1 MITNDR
7 GDFYR
12 VYFFIKGCGFMS
24 TIAAISTAQGQGGI
38 GVIRVSGEDSFTIVD
53 KIFKSVSGKKIMDIK
68 GYTALFGHI
77 YNNEEVLDEAVVL
90 KYVAPKSF
98 TGENVVEISCHGGM
112 YITKEVLNAVI
123 MSGASLAEP
132 GEFTKRAYLN
142 GKMDLT
148 EAESVMDII
157 SAKSKSAARAAL
169 FVKDGALFK
178 KSQQVKQLLLDK
190 AAHLSAWADY
200 PEEDIPEVTEDSI
213 MEAIEESISI
223 LEKLLSTYDMG
234 QVVKEGID
242 TVIVGRPNA
251 GKSTLMNLLVGRE
264 KSIVTN
270 IAGTTRDVVEDT
282 VLVGNVMLKLSD
294 TAGIRDTDNEI
305 EKIGV
310 QKTFDKINGAGLV
323 IALFDNNEE
332 LNSEDIDLINKIKDM
347 PCIAVIN
354 KIDLEDKVDK
364 KYITNNIENVVYIS
378 AKQQDNIDELK
389 NMIEKIAGTEDFDPS
404 AGIVANERQRNAIRN
419 AVNSLYEAKESLA
432 MGMTMDAITVSLQET
447 IDYLLELTGE
457 KAGEEI
463 VDSVFHNFCVGK

>member
-1 MITNDR
+1 
-7 GDFYR
+7 
-12 VYFFIKGCGFMS
+12 MS

-242 TVIVGRPNA
+242 TVIAGRPNA

-364 KYITNNIENVVYIS
+364 KYITDNIENVVYIS

-404 AGIVANERQRNAIRN
+404 AGIVANERQKNAIRN

>member
-1 MITNDR
+1 
-7 GDFYR
+7 
-12 VYFFIKGCGFMS
+12 MS

-38 GVIRVSGEDSFTIVD
+38 GVIRVSGEQAFTIVD

-123 MSGASLAEP
+123 MAGASLAEP

-200 PEEDIPEVTEDSI
+200 PEEDIPEVSEDSI

-242 TVIVGRPNA
+242 TVIAGRPNA

-270 IAGTTRDVVEDT
+270 IAGTTRDIVEDT

-364 KYITNNIENVVYIS
+364 KYITDNIDNVVYIS

-404 AGIVANERQRNAIRN
+404 AGIIANERQRNAIRN

>member
-1 MITNDR
+1 
-7 GDFYR
+7 
-12 VYFFIKGCGFMS
+12 MS

-38 GVIRVSGEDSFTIVD
+38 GVIRVSGEQAFTIVD
-53 KIFKSVSGKKIMDIK
+53 KIFKSVSGKKIMEIK

-200 PEEDIPEVTEDSI
+200 PEEDIPEVSEDSI

-242 TVIVGRPNA
+242 TVIAGRPNA

-364 KYITNNIENVVYIS
+364 KYITDNIENVVYIS

-404 AGIVANERQRNAIRN
+404 AGIIANERQRNAIRN

>member
-1 MITNDR
+1 
-7 GDFYR
+7 
-12 VYFFIKGCGFMS
+12 MS

-38 GVIRVSGEDSFTIVD
+38 GVIRVSGEQAFTIVD

-123 MSGASLAEP
+123 MAGASLAEP
-132 GEFTKRAYLN
+132 GEFTKRAYFN

-200 PEEDIPEVTEDSI
+200 PEEDIPEVSEDSI

-242 TVIVGRPNA
+242 TVIAGRPNA

-364 KYITNNIENVVYIS
+364 KYITDNIDNVVYIS

-404 AGIVANERQRNAIRN
+404 AGIIANERQRNAIRN

>member
-1 MITNDR
+1 
-7 GDFYR
+7 
-12 VYFFIKGCGFMS
+12 MS

-157 SAKSKSAARAAL
+157 SAKSKSAAKAAL

-223 LEKLLSTYDMG
+223 LEKLLSTYNMG

-242 TVIVGRPNA
+242 TVIAGRPNA

-364 KYITNNIENVVYIS
+364 KYITDNIENVVYIS

>member
-1 MITNDR
+1 
-7 GDFYR
+7 
-12 VYFFIKGCGFMS
+12 MS

-98 TGENVVEISCHGGM
+98 TGENVVEISCHCGM

-157 SAKSKSAARAAL
+157 SAKSKSAAKAAL

>member
-1 MITNDR
+1 
-7 GDFYR
+7 
-12 VYFFIKGCGFMS
+12 MS

-123 MSGASLAEP
+123 MAGASLAEP

-200 PEEDIPEVTEDSI
+200 PEEDIPEVSEDSI

-242 TVIVGRPNA
+242 TVIAGRPNA

-323 IALFDNNEE
+323 VALFDNNEE
-332 LNSEDIDLINKIKDM
+332 LNSEDIDLINRIKDM

-364 KYITNNIENVVYIS
+364 KYITDNIDNVVYIS

-404 AGIVANERQRNAIRN
+404 AGIIANERQRNAIRN

>member
-1 MITNDR
+1 
-7 GDFYR
+7 
-12 VYFFIKGCGFMS
+12 MS

-157 SAKSKSAARAAL
+157 SAKSKSAAKAAL
-169 FVKDGALFK
+169 FVKDVALFK

-223 LEKLLSTYDMG
+223 LEKLLSTYNMG

-242 TVIVGRPNA
+242 TVIAGRPNA

-364 KYITNNIENVVYIS
+364 KYITNNIKNVVYIS

>member
-1 MITNDR
+1 M
-7 GDFYR
+7 
-12 VYFFIKGCGFMS
+12 
-24 TIAAISTAQGQGGI
+24 
-38 GVIRVSGEDSFTIVD
+38 
-53 KIFKSVSGKKIMDIK
+53 
-68 GYTALFGHI
+68 
-77 YNNEEVLDEAVVL
+77 
-90 KYVAPKSF
+90 
-98 TGENVVEISCHGGM
+98 
-112 YITKEVLNAVI
+112 
-123 MSGASLAEP
+123 
-132 GEFTKRAYLN
+132 
-142 GKMDLT
+142 
-148 EAESVMDII
+148 
-157 SAKSKSAARAAL
+157 
-169 FVKDGALFK
+169 
-178 KSQQVKQLLLDK
+178 LLDK

-200 PEEDIPEVTEDSI
+200 PEEDIPEVSENSI

-242 TVIVGRPNA
+242 TVIAGRPNA

-332 LNSEDIDLINKIKDM
+332 LNSEDIDLINKIKDI

-364 KYITNNIENVVYIS
+364 KYITDNIDNVVYIS
-378 AKQQDNIDELK
+378 AKQQVNIDELK

-404 AGIVANERQRNAIRN
+404 AGIIANERQRNAIRN

>member
-1 MITNDR
+1 
-7 GDFYR
+7 
-12 VYFFIKGCGFMS
+12 MS

-38 GVIRVSGEDSFTIVD
+38 GVIRVSGEQAFTIVD
-53 KIFKSVSGKKIMDIK
+53 KIFKSVSGKKIIDIK

-77 YNNEEVLDEAVVL
+77 YNNEEVLDEAVIL

-200 PEEDIPEVTEDSI
+200 PDEDIPEVSEDSI

-242 TVIVGRPNA
+242 TVIAGRPNA

-323 IALFDNNEE
+323 IALFDNNEV

-364 KYITNNIENVVYIS
+364 KYITDNIENVVYIS

-404 AGIVANERQRNAIRN
+404 AGIIANERQRNAIRN

>member
-1 MITNDR
+1 
-7 GDFYR
+7 
-12 VYFFIKGCGFMS
+12 MS

-38 GVIRVSGEDSFTIVD
+38 GVIRVSGEQAFTIVD
-53 KIFKSVSGKKIMDIK
+53 KIFKSVSGKKIMEIK

-123 MSGASLAEP
+123 MAGASLAEP

-200 PEEDIPEVTEDSI
+200 PEEDIPEVSEDSI

-242 TVIVGRPNA
+242 TVIAGRPNA

-323 IALFDNNEE
+323 IALFDNNEV

-354 KIDLEDKVDK
+354 KIDLGDKVDK
-364 KYITNNIENVVYIS
+364 KYITDNIDNVVYIS

-404 AGIVANERQRNAIRN
+404 AGIIANERQRNAIRN

>member
-1 MITNDR
+1 
-7 GDFYR
+7 
-12 VYFFIKGCGFMS
+12 MS

-38 GVIRVSGEDSFTIVD
+38 GVIRVSGEQAFTIVD
-53 KIFKSVSGKKIMDIK
+53 KIFKSVSGKKIIDIK

-123 MSGASLAEP
+123 MAGASLAEP

-200 PEEDIPEVTEDSI
+200 PEEDIPEVSEDSI

-242 TVIVGRPNA
+242 TVIAGRPNA

-323 IALFDNNEE
+323 IALFDNNEV

-364 KYITNNIENVVYIS
+364 KYITDNIENVVYIS

-389 NMIEKIAGTEDFDPS
+389 NMIEKIAGTEGFDPS
-404 AGIVANERQRNAIRN
+404 AGIIANERQRNAIRN

>member
-1 MITNDR
+1 
-7 GDFYR
+7 
-12 VYFFIKGCGFMS
+12 MS

-38 GVIRVSGEDSFTIVD
+38 GVIRVSGEQAFTIVD

-123 MSGASLAEP
+123 MAGASLAEP

-200 PEEDIPEVTEDSI
+200 PEEDIPEVSEDSI

-242 TVIVGRPNA
+242 TVIAGRPNA

-310 QKTFDKINGAGLV
+310 QKTFDKINGACLV

-364 KYITNNIENVVYIS
+364 KYITDNIDNVVYIS

-404 AGIVANERQRNAIRN
+404 AGIIANERQRNAIRN

>member
-1 MITNDR
+1 
-7 GDFYR
+7 
-12 VYFFIKGCGFMS
+12 MS

-38 GVIRVSGEDSFTIVD
+38 GVIRVSGEQAFTIVD

-68 GYTALFGHI
+68 GYTALFGYI

-123 MSGASLAEP
+123 MAGASLAEP

-200 PEEDIPEVTEDSI
+200 PEEDIPEVSENSI

-242 TVIVGRPNA
+242 TVIAGRPNA

-364 KYITNNIENVVYIS
+364 KYITDNIENVVYIS

-404 AGIVANERQRNAIRN
+404 AGIIANERQRNAIRN

>member
-1 MITNDR
+1 
-7 GDFYR
+7 
-12 VYFFIKGCGFMS
+12 MS

-38 GVIRVSGEDSFTIVD
+38 GVIRVSGEQAFTIVD

-123 MSGASLAEP
+123 MAGASLAEP

-200 PEEDIPEVTEDSI
+200 PEEDIPEVSEDSI

-242 TVIVGRPNA
+242 TVIAGRPNA

-282 VLVGNVMLKLSD
+282 VLVGNVMLRLSD

-323 IALFDNNEE
+323 IALFDNNEV

-364 KYITNNIENVVYIS
+364 KYITDNIENVVYIS

-404 AGIVANERQRNAIRN
+404 AGIIANERQRNAIRN

>member
-1 MITNDR
+1 
-7 GDFYR
+7 
-12 VYFFIKGCGFMS
+12 MS

-38 GVIRVSGEDSFTIVD
+38 GVIRVSGEQAFTIVD

-77 YNNEEVLDEAVVL
+77 YNNEEVLDEAVIL

-123 MSGASLAEP
+123 MAGASLAEP

-200 PEEDIPEVTEDSI
+200 PEEDIPEVSEDSI

-242 TVIVGRPNA
+242 TVIAGRPNA

-323 IALFDNNEE
+323 IALFDNNEA

-364 KYITNNIENVVYIS
+364 KYITDNIENVVYIS

-404 AGIVANERQRNAIRN
+404 AGIIANERQRNVIRN

>member
-1 MITNDR
+1 
-7 GDFYR
+7 
-12 VYFFIKGCGFMS
+12 MS

-157 SAKSKSAARAAL
+157 SAKSKSAAKAAL

-234 QVVKEGID
+234 QVVKEGIE
-242 TVIVGRPNA
+242 TVIAGRPNA

>member
-1 MITNDR
+1 
-7 GDFYR
+7 
-12 VYFFIKGCGFMS
+12 MS

-234 QVVKEGID
+234 QVVKEGIE
-242 TVIVGRPNA
+242 TVIAGRPNA

-364 KYITNNIENVVYIS
+364 KYITDNIENVVYIS

-404 AGIVANERQRNAIRN
+404 TGIIANERQRNAIRN

>member
-1 MITNDR
+1 
-7 GDFYR
+7 
-12 VYFFIKGCGFMS
+12 MS

-38 GVIRVSGEDSFTIVD
+38 GVIRVSGEQAFTIVD

-123 MSGASLAEP
+123 MAGASLAEP

-200 PEEDIPEVTEDSI
+200 PEEDIPEVSEDSI

-242 TVIVGRPNA
+242 TVIAGRPNA

-323 IALFDNNEE
+323 VALFDNNEE

-364 KYITNNIENVVYIS
+364 KYITDNIDNVVYIS

-404 AGIVANERQRNAIRN
+404 AGIIANERQRNAIKN

>member
-1 MITNDR
+1 
-7 GDFYR
+7 
-12 VYFFIKGCGFMS
+12 MS

-38 GVIRVSGEDSFTIVD
+38 GVIRVSGEQAFTIVD

-123 MSGASLAEP
+123 MAGASLAEP

-200 PEEDIPEVTEDSI
+200 PEEDIPEITEDSI

-242 TVIVGRPNA
+242 TVIAGRPNA

-323 IALFDNNEE
+323 IALFDNNEV

-364 KYITNNIENVVYIS
+364 KHITDNIENVVYIS

-389 NMIEKIAGTEDFDPS
+389 NMIEKIAGTENFDPS
-404 AGIVANERQRNAIRN
+404 AGIIANERQKNAIRN

>member
-1 MITNDR
+1 
-7 GDFYR
+7 
-12 VYFFIKGCGFMS
+12 MS

-242 TVIVGRPNA
+242 TVIAGRPNA

-404 AGIVANERQRNAIRN
+404 ASIVANERQRNAIRN

>member
-1 MITNDR
+1 
-7 GDFYR
+7 
-12 VYFFIKGCGFMS
+12 MS

-242 TVIVGRPNA
+242 TVIAGRPNA

-378 AKQQDNIDELK
+378 AKQQYNIDELK

-404 AGIVANERQRNAIRN
+404 TGIVANERQKNAIRN

-447 IDYLLELTGE
+447 IDYLLELTGD

>member
-1 MITNDR
+1 
-7 GDFYR
+7 
-12 VYFFIKGCGFMS
+12 MS

-38 GVIRVSGEDSFTIVD
+38 GVIRVSGEQAFTIVD

-112 YITKEVLNAVI
+112 YITKEVLDAVI

-200 PEEDIPEVTEDSI
+200 PEEDIPEVSEDSI

-242 TVIVGRPNA
+242 TVIAGRPNA

-323 IALFDNNEE
+323 IALFDNNEV

-364 KYITNNIENVVYIS
+364 KYITDNIENVVYIS

-404 AGIVANERQRNAIRN
+404 AGIIANERQRNAIRN

>member
-1 MITNDR
+1 
-7 GDFYR
+7 
-12 VYFFIKGCGFMS
+12 MS

-157 SAKSKSAARAAL
+157 SAKSKSAAKAAL

-378 AKQQDNIDELK
+378 AKQQYNIDELK

-457 KAGEEI
+457 KSGEEI

>member
-1 MITNDR
+1 
-7 GDFYR
+7 
-12 VYFFIKGCGFMS
+12 MS

-38 GVIRVSGEDSFTIVD
+38 GVIRVSGEQAFTIVD

-123 MSGASLAEP
+123 MAGASLAEP

-200 PEEDIPEVTEDSI
+200 PEEDIPEVSEDSI

-242 TVIVGRPNA
+242 TVIAGRPNA

-364 KYITNNIENVVYIS
+364 KYITDNIDNVVYIS

-404 AGIVANERQRNAIRN
+404 AGIIANERQRNAIRN
-419 AVNSLYEAKESLA
+419 AVNSLYEAKESLV

>member
-1 MITNDR
+1 
-7 GDFYR
+7 
-12 VYFFIKGCGFMS
+12 MS

-68 GYTALFGHI
+68 GYSALFGHI

-242 TVIVGRPNA
+242 TVIAGRPNA

-264 KSIVTN
+264 KSIVTK

-323 IALFDNNEE
+323 VALFDNNEE

-364 KYITNNIENVVYIS
+364 KYITDNIENVVYIS

>member
-1 MITNDR
+1 
-7 GDFYR
+7 
-12 VYFFIKGCGFMS
+12 MS
-24 TIAAISTAQGQGGI
+24 TVAAISTAQGQGGI

-123 MSGASLAEP
+123 MAGASLAEP

-200 PEEDIPEVTEDSI
+200 PEEDIPEVSEDSI

-242 TVIVGRPNA
+242 TVIAGRPNA

-323 IALFDNNEE
+323 IALFDNNEK
-332 LNSEDIDLINKIKDM
+332 LNSEDIDLINKIKEM

-364 KYITNNIENVVYIS
+364 KYITDNIDNVVYIS

-404 AGIVANERQRNAIRN
+404 AGIIANERQRNAIRN
-419 AVNSLYEAKESLA
+419 AVNSLYEAKESLT

-447 IDYLLELTGE
+447 IEYLLELTGE

>member
-1 MITNDR
+1 
-7 GDFYR
+7 
-12 VYFFIKGCGFMS
+12 MS

-38 GVIRVSGEDSFTIVD
+38 GVIRVSGEQAFTIVD

-77 YNNEEVLDEAVVL
+77 YNNEEVLDEAVLL

-123 MSGASLAEP
+123 MAGASLAEP

-200 PEEDIPEVTEDSI
+200 PEEDIPEVSEDSI

-234 QVVKEGID
+234 QVVKEGIE
-242 TVIVGRPNA
+242 TVIAGRPNA

-323 IALFDNNEE
+323 IALFDNNEV

-364 KYITNNIENVVYIS
+364 KYITDNIENVVYIS

-404 AGIVANERQRNAIRN
+404 AGIIANERQRNAIRN

>member
-1 MITNDR
+1 
-7 GDFYR
+7 
-12 VYFFIKGCGFMS
+12 MS
-24 TIAAISTAQGQGGI
+24 TVAAISTAQGQGGI
-38 GVIRVSGEDSFTIVD
+38 GVIRVSGEESFTIVD

-123 MSGASLAEP
+123 MAGASLAEP

-213 MEAIEESISI
+213 MEAIKESISI

-242 TVIVGRPNA
+242 TVIAGRPNA

-323 IALFDNNEE
+323 IALFDNNEV

-364 KYITNNIENVVYIS
+364 KYITDNIENVVYIS

-389 NMIEKIAGTEDFDPS
+389 NMIEKIAGTDDFDPS
-404 AGIVANERQRNAIRN
+404 AGIIANERQRNAIRN
-419 AVNSLYEAKESLA
+419 AVNSLYEAKKSLT

>member
-1 MITNDR
+1 
-7 GDFYR
+7 
-12 VYFFIKGCGFMS
+12 MS

-38 GVIRVSGEDSFTIVD
+38 CVIRVSGEQAFTIVD

-123 MSGASLAEP
+123 MAGASLAEP

-200 PEEDIPEVTEDSI
+200 PEEDIPEVSEDSI

-242 TVIVGRPNA
+242 TVIAGRPNA

-364 KYITNNIENVVYIS
+364 KYITDNIDNVVYIS

-404 AGIVANERQRNAIRN
+404 AGIIANERQRNAIRN

>member
-1 MITNDR
+1 
-7 GDFYR
+7 
-12 VYFFIKGCGFMS
+12 MS

-38 GVIRVSGEDSFTIVD
+38 GVIRVSGEQAFTIVD

-123 MSGASLAEP
+123 MAGASLAEP

-200 PEEDIPEVTEDSI
+200 PEEDIPEVSEDSI

-242 TVIVGRPNA
+242 TVIAGRPNA

-347 PCIAVIN
+347 LCIAVIN

-364 KYITNNIENVVYIS
+364 KYITDNIDNVVYIS

-404 AGIVANERQRNAIRN
+404 AGIIANERQRNAIRN

>member
-1 MITNDR
+1 
-7 GDFYR
+7 
-12 VYFFIKGCGFMS
+12 MS

-38 GVIRVSGEDSFTIVD
+38 GVIRVSGEQAFTIVD

-123 MSGASLAEP
+123 MAGASLAEP

-200 PEEDIPEVTEDSI
+200 PEEDIPEVSEDSI
-213 MEAIEESISI
+213 MEAIEEGISI

-242 TVIVGRPNA
+242 TVIAGRPNA

-323 IALFDNNEE
+323 VALFDNNEE

-364 KYITNNIENVVYIS
+364 KYITDNIDNVVYIS

-404 AGIVANERQRNAIRN
+404 AGIIANERQRNAIRN

>member
-1 MITNDR
+1 
-7 GDFYR
+7 
-12 VYFFIKGCGFMS
+12 MS

-38 GVIRVSGEDSFTIVD
+38 GVIRVSGEQAFTIVD

-98 TGENVVEISCHGGM
+98 TGENVIEISCHGGM

-123 MSGASLAEP
+123 MAGASLAEP

-200 PEEDIPEVTEDSI
+200 PEEDIPEVSEDSI

-242 TVIVGRPNA
+242 TVIAGRPNA

-364 KYITNNIENVVYIS
+364 KYITDNIDNVVYIS

-404 AGIVANERQRNAIRN
+404 AGIIANERQRNAIRN

>member
-1 MITNDR
+1 
-7 GDFYR
+7 
-12 VYFFIKGCGFMS
+12 MS

-112 YITKEVLNAVI
+112 YVTKEVLNAVI

-310 QKTFDKINGAGLV
+310 QKTLDKIKGAGLV

-364 KYITNNIENVVYIS
+364 KYITNNIKNVVYIS

>member
-1 MITNDR
+1 
-7 GDFYR
+7 
-12 VYFFIKGCGFMS
+12 MS
-24 TIAAISTAQGQGGI
+24 TVAAISTAQGQGGI
-38 GVIRVSGEDSFTIVD
+38 GVIRVSGEQAFTIVD

-123 MSGASLAEP
+123 MAGASLAEP

-200 PEEDIPEVTEDSI
+200 PEEDIPEVSEDSI

-242 TVIVGRPNA
+242 TVIAGRPNA

-323 IALFDNNEE
+323 IALFDNNEV

-364 KYITNNIENVVYIS
+364 KYITDKIENVVYIS

-389 NMIEKIAGTEDFDPS
+389 NRIEKIAGTEDFDPS
-404 AGIVANERQRNAIRN
+404 AGIIANERQRNAIRN
-419 AVNSLYEAKESLA
+419 AVNSLYETKESLA

>member
-1 MITNDR
+1 
-7 GDFYR
+7 
-12 VYFFIKGCGFMS
+12 MS

-38 GVIRVSGEDSFTIVD
+38 GVIRVSGEQAFTIVD

-123 MSGASLAEP
+123 MAGASLAEP

-142 GKMDLT
+142 GKVDLT

-200 PEEDIPEVTEDSI
+200 PEEDIPEVSEDSI

-242 TVIVGRPNA
+242 TVIAGRPNA

-364 KYITNNIENVVYIS
+364 KYITDNIDNVVYIS

-389 NMIEKIAGTEDFDPS
+389 NMIEKIAGTEEFDPS
-404 AGIVANERQRNAIRN
+404 VGIIANERQRNAIRN

>member
-1 MITNDR
+1 
-7 GDFYR
+7 
-12 VYFFIKGCGFMS
+12 MS

-77 YNNEEVLDEAVVL
+77 YNNEEVLDEVVVL

-157 SAKSKSAARAAL
+157 SAKSKSAAKAAL

-242 TVIVGRPNA
+242 TVIAGRPNA

-364 KYITNNIENVVYIS
+364 KYITDNIENVVYIS

-419 AVNSLYEAKESLA
+419 AINSLYEAKESLA

>member
-1 MITNDR
+1 
-7 GDFYR
+7 
-12 VYFFIKGCGFMS
+12 MS

-38 GVIRVSGEDSFTIVD
+38 GVIRVSGEDAFTIVD

-123 MSGASLAEP
+123 MAGASLAEP

-200 PEEDIPEVTEDSI
+200 PEEDIPEVSEDSI

-242 TVIVGRPNA
+242 TVIAGRPNA

-323 IALFDNNEE
+323 IALFDNNEV

-364 KYITNNIENVVYIS
+364 KYITDNIENVVYIS

-404 AGIVANERQRNAIRN
+404 AGIIANERQRNAIRN